1 MKNKFLNLF
10 KKKKIVSLS
19 DFAKA
24 VKKIAN
30 SHNEDYYT
38 AEIKYHSTDDCLK
51 THGANDIT
59 FQGYING
66 FEHAQGHTIK
76 EVCDRLL
83 SQKQAPKE
91 SPIADVIIEEAT

>member
-19 DFAKA
+19 DFAEA

-30 SHNEDYYT
+30 SHNEDYFT
-38 AEIKYHSTDDCLK
+38 AEVHYSS
-51 THGANDIT
+51 HGDGHNLE

-66 FEHAQGHTIK
+66 FKHATGATIK

-83 SQKQAPKE
+83 AQKQEPKE
-91 SPIADVIIEEAT
+91 STIADVIIEEAT